1 MQKTKLLL
9 GVIIVLT
16 ITFLGFQIFGLQ
28 DAGNLVRPLLLPLL
42 TILYCI
48 SNKCKKSYF
57 FYFLVL
63 YSISEFS
70 GVFFPLAENSILI
83 DNILY
88 YGGNLLYIAAYCC
101 LSIGILK
108 RMNLHSIFNRFP
120 FHIIILIALDV
131 YSIILVT
138 DTAYQSDFLYGI
150 IDYLIELLYNTS
162 IMFLLTVALINYI
175 SRDSKKAM
183 NLLLG
188 AICIVFSEVIQVAY
202 FYVSE
207 KNILSIV
214 YSILLVFAFG
224 FFYIQSSMSYM
235 KAKKYEVLEKLKA

>member
-16 ITFLGFQIFGLQ
+16 IMFLGFQIFGLQ
-28 DAGNLVRPLLLPLL
+28 DIANLIRPFILPLL
-42 TILYCI
+42 TVLYCM

-63 YSISEFS
+63 YAISEFLGIFS
-70 GVFFPLAENSILI
+70 PLAENSTII
-83 DNILY
+83 DNILF

-101 LSIGILK
+101 LSIEILK
-108 RMNLHSIFNRFP
+108 AMNLRKIFNRFP
-120 FHIIILIALDV
+120 FHIVILLALDI
-131 YSIILVT
+131 YSIVLVT

-150 IDYLIELLYNTS
+150 IDYLLEFLYNTS
-162 IMFLLTVALINYI
+162 VMLLLTVTLINYI

-202 FYVSE
+202 FYVSDI
-207 KNILSIV
+207 NILSIV
-214 YSILLVFAFG
+214 YSILLVFAFC

-235 KAKKYEVLEKLKA
+235 KAKKYEVLEKLKV

>member
-1 MQKTKLLL
+1 MQNTKLLL

-16 ITFLGFQIFGLQ
+16 IMFLGFQIFGLQ
-28 DAGNLVRPLLLPLL
+28 DIGNLIRPFLLPLL
-42 TILYCI
+42 TVLYCM

-63 YSISEFS
+63 YAISEFLGIFS
-70 GVFFPLAENSILI
+70 PLAENSFLI
-83 DNILY
+83 DNILF
-88 YGGNLLYIAAYCC
+88 YGGNLLYITAYCC

-108 RMNLHSIFNRFP
+108 AMNLRKIFNRFP
-120 FHIIILIALDV
+120 FHIVILLALDI
-131 YSIILVT
+131 YSIVLVT

-150 IDYLIELLYNTS
+150 IDYLLELLYNTS
-162 IMFLLTVALINYI
+162 VMLLLTVTLINYI

-202 FYVSE
+202 FYVSDI
-207 KNILSIV
+207 NILSIV
-214 YSILLVFAFG
+214 YSILLVFAFC

-235 KAKKYEVLEKLKA
+235 KAKKYEVLEKLKV

>member
-120 FHIIILIALDV
+120 FHIIILIALDI

-138 DTAYQSDFLYGI
+138 DTAYQIYFLYGI
-150 IDYLIELLYNTS
+150 IVYLIELL
-162 IMFLLTVALINYI
+162 
-175 SRDSKKAM
+175 
-183 NLLLG
+183 
-188 AICIVFSEVIQVAY
+188 
-202 FYVSE
+202 
-207 KNILSIV
+207 
-214 YSILLVFAFG
+214 
-224 FFYIQSSMSYM
+224 
-235 KAKKYEVLEKLKA
+235 

>member
-1 MQKTKLLL
+1 MQKTKILL

-16 ITFLGFQIFGLQ
+16 IAFLGFQIFGLQ
-28 DAGNLVRPLLLPLL
+28 DVGGIVRSLILPLL
-42 TILYCI
+42 TVLYCM
-48 SNKCKKSYF
+48 SNRCKTSYF
-57 FYFLVL
+57 FYFLIL
-63 YSISEFS
+63 YSISEFM
-70 GVFFPLAENSILI
+70 GVFFPLAENSITI

-88 YGGNLLYIAAYCC
+88 YGGNLLYIAAYFC
-101 LSIGILK
+101 LSIGVLK
-108 RMNLHSIFNRFP
+108 TMNLTKIFNRFP
-120 FHIIILIALDV
+120 IHILILLALDV
-131 YSIILVT
+131 YSIVLVT
-138 DTAYQSDFLYGI
+138 DTAYQSDYLYGI
-150 IDYLIELLYNTS
+150 IDYSLELLYNFS
-162 IMFLLTVALINYI
+162 VMFLLTVTLINYI

-224 FFYIQSSMSYM
+224 FFYLQSGMSYM
-235 KAKKYEVLEKLKA
+235 KAKKYEVLEKMKA